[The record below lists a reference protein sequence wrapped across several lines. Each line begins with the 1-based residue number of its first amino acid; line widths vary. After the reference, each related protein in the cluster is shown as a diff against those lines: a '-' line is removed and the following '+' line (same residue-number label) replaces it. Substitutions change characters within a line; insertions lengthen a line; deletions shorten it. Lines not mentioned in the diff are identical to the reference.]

1 MELRAEPRFE
11 TSSAG
16 VVEVIRDRAYTYDV
30 IITEVSGIGLRIVT
44 AEKLSLGEQIRVT
57 VNGYQMFA
65 QVRRCDPAESG
76 FIIGVE
82 RVDDWD
88 KPPSENE
95 LASPGTAKT
104 AQSEVLGRPKLKHP
118 VDNLRGAALRAVFAD
133 PRLRTPERNYRT
145 AFIAVS
151 CVAFAGFA
159 GLGGWSVYSHKQASA
174 PSIKTVT
181 PKPPPRALEAAD
193 VTPLNTDTSKIA
205 SSGNTEVAAPP
216 VQKVSVEIPE
226 AQTARAAAPPK
237 LKARPATGPLSRIS
251 IKLTDASWVT
261 ACADGTRVID
271 TLLDKGYAGE
281 IPFSRGATIRAG
293 NAGAINLAV
302 GDQPA
307 ATLGP
312 SGEARMIK
320 ATPAGYKLIK
330 LASVLSCSN

>member
-1 MELRAEPRFE
+1 LN
-11 TSSAG
+11 
-16 VVEVIRDRAYTYDV
+16 V
-30 IITEVSGIGLRIVT
+30 
-44 AEKLSLGEQIRVT
+44 GEHIRVA

-82 RVDDWD
+82 RIDDWD
-88 KPPSENE
+88 KPPAESE

-104 AQSEVLGRPKLKHP
+104 AQSEVLGRPKLKQP
-118 VDNLRGAALRAVFAD
+118 LDNLRGAALRAVFAD
-133 PRLRTPERNYRT
+133 PRLRTPEKNYRT
-145 AFIAVS
+145 AFIAVV

-159 GLGGWSVYSHKQASA
+159 GLGGWSVYSHKGPSA

-181 PKPPPRALEAAD
+181 PNPLPRPLDAVDA
-193 VTPLNTDTSKIA
+193 TPLNTDTANTA
-205 SSGNTEVAAPP
+205 SSSSTKVAAPP
-216 VQKVSVEIPE
+216 VQKVRVEVPE
-226 AQTARAAAPPK
+226 DQTTRTAATPK

-261 ACADGTRVID
+261 ACADGARVID

-281 IPFSRGATIRAG
+281 IPFSRGATIRFG
-293 NAGAINLAV
+293 NAGAIELAV

-307 ATLGP
+307 TTVGP

-330 LASVLSCSN
+330 LSSVLNCPN